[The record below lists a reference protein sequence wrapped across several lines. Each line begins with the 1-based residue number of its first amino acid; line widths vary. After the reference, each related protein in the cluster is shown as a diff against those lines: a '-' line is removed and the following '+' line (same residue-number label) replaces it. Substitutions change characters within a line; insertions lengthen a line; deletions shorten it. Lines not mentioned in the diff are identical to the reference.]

1 MVKTI
6 VNRIKAHCYDGNLF
20 MYFAQKVLLC
30 QINNASYYPNNK
42 LIQPSDNSIV
52 NIKIEPKIYIVI
64 IARNQDSG
72 NNHQQNNE
80 KQPANPA
87 LFCERYNDR
96 ENEVELKFYG
106 NSPNRTGRE
115 IVRMSPSCC
124 RVPGI

>member
-1 MVKTI
+1 
-6 VNRIKAHCYDGNLF
+6 
-20 MYFAQKVLLC
+20 MYSAQKILLG
-30 QINNASYYPNNK
+30 QVDNARYYPNDE
-42 LIQPSDNSIV
+42 LIQSPDNSIV

-80 KQPANPA
+80 KQPANPV
-87 LFCERYNDR
+87 LFCKRYNDR